1 MTDVTTADT
10 SSDAIATSMKKVVI
24 ADHHGFCMGVKRA
37 INIAEETKTR
47 GVENVTILKEIVHNH
62 AVVEKFRKEGIDQKF
77 EVKDIEK
84 GTVIVSAHGVSP
96 HIIRSAKEQG
106 LDVIDATCPLV
117 TRIHDIIDKLDSRDY
132 TILHFGDEHHDETMG
147 VLGHAKDGMMTVIP
161 SLEALMALPDE
172 QPEKLAL
179 TTQTTAEASEF
190 DEAEKKAIER
200 WPHIKVFNT
209 ICNATN
215 QRQSAIMKLA
225 PEVDMILVVGST
237 TSANS
242 VRLAS
247 MAEALCGKAY
257 LIDSEA
263 DIQSEWFNNSPSPI
277 ENIGI
282 SAGASTPE
290 FLVDGVVERLVEMS
304 GGGAE
309 VVRPVK
315 AKKVNTLALQ
325 DDCS

>member
-1 MTDVTTADT
+1 MDNTATDIIAADLKN
-10 SSDAIATSMKKVVI
+10 III

-37 INIAEETKTR
+37 ITIAEDTKTR

-62 AVVEKFRKEGIDQKF
+62 AVVEKFRKDGIDQQF
-77 EVKDIEK
+77 EVQDIDD

-96 HIIRSAKEQG
+96 HIIQAAKDKG

-117 TRIHDIIDKLDSRDY
+117 TRIHDIIDKLDVRGY
-132 TILHFGDEHHDETMG
+132 KILHFGDKHHDETMG
-147 VLGHAKDGMMTVIP
+147 VLGHAKEGMMTIIP
-161 SLEALMALPDE
+161 DMATLMAQSEE

-179 TTQTTAEASEF
+179 TTQTTAEAT
-190 DEAEKKAIER
+190 DYAEAEKKAIER

-225 PEVDMILVVGST
+225 PQVDMIIVVGST

-247 MAEALCGKAY
+247 MAEVLCGEAY
-257 LIDSEA
+257 LIDCEA
-263 DIQSEWFNNSPSPI
+263 DMQMEWFTNRETPLK
-277 ENIGI
+277 NIGV

-290 FLVDGVVERLVEMS
+290 FLVDGVVDRLLELS
-304 GGGAE
+304 GGVAS

-315 AKKVNTLALQ
+315 SRNVNTLALK

>member
-1 MTDVTTADT
+1 
-10 SSDAIATSMKKVVI
+10 
-24 ADHHGFCMGVKRA
+24 MGVKRA
-37 INIAEETKTR
+37 INIAEETKSR

-62 AVVEKFRKEGIDQKF
+62 AVVDKFRKDGIDQKF
-77 EVKDIEK
+77 EVQDIEK

-96 HIIRSAKEQG
+96 HIIASAKEKG

-117 TRIHDIIDKLDSRDY
+117 TRIHDIIDKLDERNY

-147 VLGHAKDGMMTVIP
+147 VLGHAKEGMLTVIP
-161 SLEALMALPDE
+161 NMESLMALADE

-190 DEAEKKAIER
+190 ADVEKKAQER

-247 MAEALCGKAY
+247 IAEVLCGEAY

-263 DIQSEWFNNSPSPI
+263 DIKEEWFTQKPQPAQS
-277 ENIGI
+277 IGI

-290 FLVDGVVERLVEMS
+290 FLVDGVVDRLVKMS
-304 GGGAE
+304 GGSAE
-309 VVRPVK
+309 VIRPVK
-315 AKKVNTLALQ
+315 SRKVNTLALQ
-325 DDCS
+325 DECS

>member
-1 MTDVTTADT
+1 MTNTIVKTAGET
-10 SSDAIATSMKKVVI
+10 AIAAGLKKIII

-37 INIAEETKTR
+37 INITEETKSR

-62 AVVEKFRKEGIDQKF
+62 AVVEKFRKDGIDQKL
-77 EVKDIEK
+77 EVQDIEK

-96 HIIRSAKEQG
+96 QIINSAREKG

-117 TRIHDIIDKLDSRDY
+117 TRIHDIIDKLDERDY
-132 TILHFGDEHHDETMG
+132 RILHFGDEYHDETMG
-147 VLGHAKDGMMTVIP
+147 VLGHAKAGMLTVIP
-161 SLEALMALPDE
+161 DMNTLLALADT

-179 TTQTTAEASEF
+179 TTQTTAGASEF
-190 DEAEKKAIER
+190 AAVEKKAQQR

-225 PEVDMILVVGST
+225 PNVELILVVGSM

-247 MAEALCGKAY
+247 IAEVLCGEAY

-263 DIQSEWFNNSPSPI
+263 DIQEAWFAEKATTV

-290 FLVDGVVERLVEMS
+290 FLVDGVVKRLVELS
-304 GGGAE
+304 GCVAE
-309 VVRPVK
+309 VVRPIK
-315 AKKVNTLALQ
+315 AHKVNTLALQ
-325 DDCS
+325 GECS

>member
-1 MTDVTTADT
+1 MSDTAT
-10 SSDAIATSMKKVVI
+10 ISATAANLKKIII

-47 GVENVTILKEIVHNH
+47 GVENVTILKEIVHNN
-62 AVVEKFRKEGIDQKF
+62 AVVEKFREDGIDQKF
-77 EVKDIEK
+77 EVQDIDK

-96 HIIRSAKEQG
+96 HIIRSAKEKG

-117 TRIHDIIDKLDSRDY
+117 TRIHDIIDKLDAREY

-147 VLGHAKDGMMTVIP
+147 VLGHAKDGMLTVIP
-161 SLEALMALPDE
+161 NMESLLALPDE

-179 TTQTTAEASEF
+179 TTQTTAEATEF
-190 DEAEKKAIER
+190 AEADKKALER

-247 MAEALCGKAY
+247 MAEVLCGEAH

-263 DIQSEWFNNSPSPI
+263 DIQMDWFTKRQTPI
-277 ENIGI
+277 ESIGI

-290 FLVDGVVERLVEMS
+290 FLVDGVVDRLVELS
-304 GGGAE
+304 DSTAA
-309 VVRPVK
+309 VVRPIK
-315 AKKVNTLALQ
+315 TRKVNTLALQ